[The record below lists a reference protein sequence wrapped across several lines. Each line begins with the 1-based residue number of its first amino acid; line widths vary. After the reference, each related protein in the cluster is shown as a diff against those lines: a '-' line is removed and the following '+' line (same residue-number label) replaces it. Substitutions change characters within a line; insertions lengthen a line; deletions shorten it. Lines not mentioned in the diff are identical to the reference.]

1 MPEGYIVL
9 AAELGFEPRQTV
21 SETGVLPLHN
31 SAVSINDQR
40 SIANQN
46 MKINMFIK
54 FKSDRLKRRHRADL
68 GELLPHLSHILIN
81 GKLVPRVPQRER
93 RMVRRHDVKTVL
105 LDEESPD
112 VSHYRLLAE
121 KGLIRRRAAKEYHL
135 GTHQSELLGEQWLAC
150 MDLRRCRA
158 PVLGRTAFRDIAD
171 MIVLFGK
178 TIGIYEILEELA

>member
-46 MKINMFIK
+46 MKINMFIE
-54 FKSDRLKRRHRADL
+54 FKSDGLQRRHRADL
-68 GELLPHLSHILIN
+68 GELLPHLSHVLVD
-81 GKLVPRVPQRER
+81 GELVPRVPQSER
-93 RMVRRHDVKTVL
+93 RMVRSHDVKTVL

-112 VSHYRLLAE
+112 VSHYRLLTE
-121 KGLIRRRAAKEYHL
+121 KRLISR
-135 GTHQSELLGEQWLAC
+135 
-150 MDLRRCRA
+150 
-158 PVLGRTAFRDIAD
+158 
-171 MIVLFGK
+171 
-178 TIGIYEILEELA
+178 